1 MFTFFSSWRWA
12 SLLASFLTCSKA
24 ALLADLIAVL
34 VLSPSCLI
42 ILPIAFTVSAFG
54 LLWTH
59 AGIDVQDHGH
69 FPRLLCKHMSV

>member
-54 LLWTH
+54 LL
-59 AGIDVQDHGH
+59 
-69 FPRLLCKHMSV
+69 